1 MYKLKIADLVI
12 DVLANNERVISLFKD
27 YIISDDISSDIK
39 IDVTNSNDPFL
50 DIHDNLAINIVKYD
64 DFVLQGMYFI

>member
-39 IDVTNSNDPFL
+39 IDVTNSNDLF
-50 DIHDNLAINIVKYD
+50 
-64 DFVLQGMYFI
+64 

>member
-1 MYKLKIADLVI
+1 MYKLKIANLVI

-39 IDVTNSNDPFL
+39 IDVTNSNDLFL
-50 DIHDNLAINIVKYD
+50 DIHDNLAKNIVKYD